1 MKKMLMVGL
10 LAVVLGVSACS
21 TQTPTKDDTNEDNND
36 QTDLPYCEDDD
47 LDLDIP
53 TFDDSTKYEYDL
65 VNNLKAKSGQTQV
78 LAGATEDTYT
88 VTTFAS
94 NSLAIDNV
102 TPFAYGTI
110 EATVTQSSANDAGII
125 FKCEDNGLDSFW
137 EGTVAYYFY
146 FLSKDGT
153 VYLGKTD
160 YGNWSELAVSS
171 KLPGYSVGTPVDL
184 KIVLKGTKILCF
196 ANDQLMF
203 GYKDNNPILG
213 TSYGFRAGNSEV
225 YFTDVTVSSEYI
237 Y

>member
-1 MKKMLMVGL
+1 MKKILMVGL
-10 LAVVLGVSACS
+10 LAAVLGVSACS
-21 TQTPTKDDTNEDNND
+21 AQTVTEDDTNEDNND

-53 TFDDSTKYEYDL
+53 TFDDSTKYDYDL

-102 TPFAYGTI
+102 TPFTYGTI

-184 KIVLKGTKILCF
+184 KVVLKGTKILCF

-213 TSYGFRAGNSEV
+213 TSYGIRAGNSEV